1 MNPRLLAVLAIAGLV
16 VLGNLFYTVDE
27 AEQVILTQFG
37 RPVGAPVT
45 NPGLHVKVP
54 FIQKVH
60 RFEKRFLE
68 WDGEANQLPTRDKR
82 FIWVDTYARWRIT
95 DPLKFFQ
102 RLQDERGAQT
112 RLDDILDGETRN
124 AIANH
129 DLVEVVRTSNRVPE
143 MDESQTEEERTLLEP
158 IAAGREAIRRE
169 ILARAQERTA
179 DLGMEIL
186 DVRIKRINYVA
197 EVQAKVFDRMISER
211 ERIAARFR
219 SQGEGEALR
228 IQGEKE
234 RDLQRIGSEAY
245 RAAEEIRGRAD
256 AAATEIYARA
266 YNRSRESQSF
276 YAFLKSMETLEATVD
291 PETLLVLSS
300 GGEFYGYLKRS
311 GGS

>member
-45 NPGLHVKVP
+45 TPGLHVKVP

-143 MDESQTEEERTLLEP
+143 MDESQTEEERTLLDP
-158 IAAGREAIRRE
+158 ITAGREAIRRE

-219 SQGEGEALR
+219 SQGEGEELR